1 MSSRDSYLKS
11 LRPDILTKTIKTE
24 MSSEEYFQNTVLRPI
39 IKFQNELLIAV
50 FLQFCTK
57 YKNVFFDLSTER
69 KILYIESSITK
80 DSKLRS
86 SFRDLII
93 GLFSVEEYSE
103 YLKNASAL
111 NKRMTGIIKE
121 RLISH
126 VQLLSESAPTK

>member
-39 IKFQNELLIAV
+39 IKFQNNLLIAV

-57 YKNVFFDLSTER
+57 YKNVFFDLSTEK
-69 KILYIESSITK
+69 KILYIESYITK

>member
-1 MSSRDSYLKS
+1 MSSRDFFLKS

-24 MSSEEYFQNTVLRPI
+24 MSSEEYFQNKVLRPI

-57 YKNVFFDLSTER
+57 YKNVFFDLSTEK
-69 KILYIESSITK
+69 KILYIESSIIM

>member
-24 MSSEEYFQNTVLRPI
+24 MSSEEYFQNKVLRPI

-57 YKNVFFDLSTER
+57 YKNVFFDLSTEK

-93 GLFSVEEYSE
+93 ALFSVEEYSE

>member
-24 MSSEEYFQNTVLRPI
+24 MSSEEYFQNKVLRPI

-57 YKNVFFDLSTER
+57 YKNVFFDLSTEK

-93 GLFSVEEYSE
+93 GLFYVEEYSE

-126 VQLLSESAPTK
+126 VQLLSDSASTK

>member
-1 MSSRDSYLKS
+1 MISRDSYLKS

-24 MSSEEYFQNTVLRPI
+24 MSSEEYFQNKVLRPI

-57 YKNVFFDLSTER
+57 YKNVFFDLSTEK

>member
-39 IKFQNELLIAV
+39 IKFQNDLLIAV

-57 YKNVFFDLSTER
+57 YKNVFFDLSTEK
-69 KILYIESSITK
+69 KILYIESSIIK

>member
-1 MSSRDSYLKS
+1 MSSRDFFLKS

-24 MSSEEYFQNTVLRPI
+24 MSSEEYFQNKVLRPI

-57 YKNVFFDLSTER
+57 YKNVFFDLSTEK

>member
-1 MSSRDSYLKS
+1 MSSRNSYLKS

-39 IKFQNELLIAV
+39 IKFQNDLLIAV

-57 YKNVFFDLSTER
+57 YKNVFFDLSTEK
-69 KILYIESSITK
+69 KILYIESSIIK

-126 VQLLSESAPTK
+126 VQLLSESASTK

>member
-39 IKFQNELLIAV
+39 IKFQNELLIAI

-57 YKNVFFDLSTER
+57 YKNVFFDLSTEK
-69 KILYIESSITK
+69 KILYIESSVTK

>member
-24 MSSEEYFQNTVLRPI
+24 MSTEEYFQNTVLRPI
-39 IKFQNELLIAV
+39 IKFQNDLLIAV
-50 FLQFCTK
+50 FLQFCRK
-57 YKNVFFDLSTER
+57 YKNVFFDLSIE
-69 KILYIESSITK
+69 KKVLYIESVIAK

-86 SFRDLII
+86 SFRDMII
-93 GLFSVEEYSE
+93 GLFSVQEYSE
-103 YLKNASAL
+103 YLINASAL
-111 NKRMTGIIKE
+111 NKRMTGIVKE

>member
-1 MSSRDSYLKS
+1 MSSRDFFLKS

-57 YKNVFFDLSTER
+57 YKNVFFDLSTEK

>member
-39 IKFQNELLIAV
+39 IKFQNDLLIAV

-57 YKNVFFDLSTER
+57 YKNVFFDLSTEK
-69 KILYIESSITK
+69 KILYIESAVTK

>member
-24 MSSEEYFQNTVLRPI
+24 MSSEEYFQNKVLRPI

-57 YKNVFFDLSTER
+57 YKNVFFDLSTEK

-80 DSKLRS
+80 VCKLRA
-86 SFRDLII
+86 SFRDLIV

-126 VQLLSESAPTK
+126 VQLLSEIAPTK

>member
-39 IKFQNELLIAV
+39 IKFQNDLLIAV

-57 YKNVFFDLSTER
+57 YKNVFFDLSTEK
-69 KILYIESSITK
+69 KILYIESSVTK

>member
-11 LRPDILTKTIKTE
+11 LRPDILTKTIKSE
-24 MSSEEYFQNTVLRPI
+24 MSSEEYFQNKVLRPI

-57 YKNVFFDLSTER
+57 YKNVFFDLSTEK

>member
-39 IKFQNELLIAV
+39 IKFQNDLLIAV

-57 YKNVFFDLSTER
+57 YKNVFFDLSTEK
-69 KILYIESSITK
+69 KILYIESSFTK

>member
-24 MSSEEYFQNTVLRPI
+24 MSSEEYFQNKVLRPI

-57 YKNVFFDLSTER
+57 YKNVFFYLSTEK